1 MLHGE
6 PGMESRR
13 LTDPIAKAGSASKA
27 LFARIQAGGRSLG
40 RLVLAAMRAWVQHRA
55 PSKGA
60 ALAFYALFSMAPIL
74 VLVMGIAGSFL
85 GSQAVE
91 GELYAQ
97 LKDFLGPIGALA
109 VQSMVADAHLPGSGH
124 LATWLA
130 SILLVV
136 GATSLFVELKDSLD
150 DIWNVHAPVP
160 TGFKALL
167 QGRLLSFCLVMVL
180 ALLLLAILMVHATL
194 ALAGTLWAGH
204 WTPAPSLVSGLSHLL
219 TFAVIA
225 SLFGVIYKM
234 LPEVNLSWRDVAI
247 GALSTSALFSLG
259 NQLIGA
265 YLVNSAVGSSF
276 GAAGSVAALLIWV
289 YYSAQVFFL
298 GAEFTREFALSF
310 GSLRGHQS
318 LNLPGSDQSR
328 SAPSN

>member
-1 MLHGE
+1 MLQGE
-6 PGMESRR
+6 LSMATWH
-13 LTDPIAKAGSASKA
+13 LTGRIAKIGSALKA
-27 LFARIQAGGRSLG
+27 LFPSFQAAARKVG
-40 RLVLAAMRAWVQHRA
+40 RLVLAALRAWAQHRA

-91 GELYAQ
+91 GELFAQ
-97 LKDFLGPIGALA
+97 LKGFLGPVGALA

-124 LATWLA
+124 MATWLA

-150 DIWNVHAPVP
+150 DIWNVQAPVP

-180 ALLLLAILMVHATL
+180 TLLLLAILMVHATL

-204 WTPAPSLVSGLSHLL
+204 WTPTPTLVSGLSHLFS
-219 TFAVIA
+219 FAVTA
-225 SLFGVIYKM
+225 GLFGVIYKM
-234 LPEVNLSWRDVAI
+234 LPEVKLSWRDVAI
-247 GALSTSALFSLG
+247 GALCTSALFSLG

-265 YLVNSAVGSSF
+265 YLVHSAVGSSF
-276 GAAGSVAALLIWV
+276 GAAGSVAALLVWI

-310 GSLRGHQS
+310 GSLRGHPGVS
-318 LNLPGSDQSR
+318 LPRSDQSQ
-328 SAPSN
+328 SPPSI

>member
-1 MLHGE
+1 
-6 PGMESRR
+6 
-13 LTDPIAKAGSASKA
+13 
-27 LFARIQAGGRSLG
+27 
-40 RLVLAAMRAWVQHRA
+40 
-55 PSKGA
+55 
-60 ALAFYALFSMAPIL
+60 MAPIL
-74 VLVMGIAGSFL
+74 VLVMGIAGSIL

-150 DIWNVHAPVP
+150 DIWNVQAPVP

-180 ALLLLAILMVHATL
+180 ALLLLGILLVHASL
-194 ALAGTLWAGH
+194 SLAGTLWAGH
-204 WTPAPSLVSGLSHLL
+204 WTPAPALVSGVSHLF

-234 LPEVNLSWRDVAI
+234 LPEADLSWSDVAI
-247 GALSTSALFSLG
+247 GALATAALFSLG
-259 NQLIGA
+259 NQLIAA

-276 GAAGSVAALLIWV
+276 GAAGSVAALLVWV

-310 GSLRGHQS
+310 GSLRGHPEGG
-318 LNLPGSDQSR
+318 LKPSDHSQLT
-328 SAPSN
+328 PSI

>member
-1 MLHGE
+1 MLQGE
-6 PGMESRR
+6 FGMETWH
-13 LTDPIAKAGSASKA
+13 LTGRIAKLGTALKA
-27 LFARIQAGGRSLG
+27 TFGRCNSWACGVG
-40 RLVLAAMRAWVQHRA
+40 RLVLAALRAWVQHRA

-97 LKDFLGPIGALA
+97 MKDFLGPIGALA

-124 LATWLA
+124 LATGLA

-150 DIWNVHAPVP
+150 DIWNVQTPVP

-167 QGRLLSFCLVMVL
+167 QGRLLSFCLVIVL
-180 ALLLLAILMVHATL
+180 ALLLLAILAVHAAL
-194 ALAGTLWAGH
+194 ALAGTLWASH
-204 WTPAPSLVSGLSHLL
+204 WTPAPTLVSGLSHLF
-219 TFAVIA
+219 TFVVIA
-225 SLFGVIYKM
+225 SLVGVVYKM
-234 LPEVNLSWRDVAI
+234 LPEVKLSWRDVAI
-247 GALSTSALFSLG
+247 GALATAALFSLG
-259 NQLIGA
+259 NQLIAA
-265 YLVNSAVGSSF
+265 YLVHSAVGSSF
-276 GAAGSVAALLIWV
+276 GAAGSVAALLVWI

-310 GSLRGHQS
+310 GSLRGHPDASLQRSDELQS
-318 LNLPGSDQSR
+318 P
-328 SAPSN
+328 PSN

>member
-1 MLHGE
+1 
-6 PGMESRR
+6 MESRG
-13 LTDPIAKAGSASKA
+13 LTHRIAKAASALKA
-27 LFARIQAGGRSLG
+27 TFDRCHTGACSLG

-97 LKDFLGPIGALA
+97 LKDVVGPVGALA

-150 DIWNVHAPVP
+150 DIWNVHTPVP
-160 TGFKALL
+160 TGLKALV
-167 QGRLLSFCLVMVL
+167 QGRILSFCLVVVL
-180 ALLLLAILMVHATL
+180 GLLLLATLVVRATL
-194 ALAGTLWAGH
+194 TLAGRFWEGH
-204 WTPAPSLVSGLSHLL
+204 WNPGPALVSNLSRL
-219 TFAVIA
+219 FVFVVVA
-225 SLFGVIYKM
+225 SLFGLIYKM
-234 LPEVNLSWRDVAI
+234 LPEVKLSWRDVAI
-247 GALSTSALFSLG
+247 GALATAALFSLG
-259 NQLIGA
+259 NHLIGV
-265 YLVNSAVGSSF
+265 YLVNSAVNSSF
-276 GAAGSVAALLIWV
+276 GVAGSVAALLVWI

-310 GSLRGHQS
+310 GSLRGDQDASSQHPDKPQS
-318 LNLPGSDQSR
+318 P
-328 SAPSN
+328 PSI

>member
-1 MLHGE
+1 MK
-6 PGMESRR
+6 SRAQASR
-13 LTDPIAKAGSASKA
+13 IAKAASALKA
-27 LFARIQAGGRSLG
+27 YFDRCHTGACSLG

-74 VLVMGIAGSFL
+74 VLVMGIAGAVL

-97 LKDFLGPIGALA
+97 LKDFVGPAGALA
-109 VQSMVADAHLPGSGH
+109 VQSLVADAHLPGAGH
-124 LATWLA
+124 VATWLA

-160 TGFKALL
+160 TGLKALL
-167 QGRLLSFCLVMVL
+167 QGRILSFCLVVVL
-180 ALLLLAILMVHATL
+180 GLLLLATLVVRATL
-194 ALAGTLWAGH
+194 ALAGQFWEGQ
-204 WTPAPSLVSGLSHLL
+204 WTPSPVLVSSLSRLCV
-219 TFAVIA
+219 FVVVA
-225 SLFGVIYKM
+225 SLFGVIHKM
-234 LPEVNLSWRDVAI
+234 LPEVKLAWRDVVI
-247 GALSTSALFSLG
+247 GALATAALFSLG
-259 NQLIGA
+259 NHLIGV
-265 YLVNSAVGSSF
+265 YLVNNAVGSSF
-276 GAAGSVAALLIWV
+276 GVAGSVAALLIWV

-310 GSLRGHQS
+310 GSLRGHQD
-318 LNLPGSDQSR
+318 GSPPSSDPSQ

>member
-1 MLHGE
+1 
-6 PGMESRR
+6 MESRGQIHR
-13 LTDPIAKAGSASKA
+13 IAKAASALKA
-27 LFARIQAGGRSLG
+27 YFDRCHTGVCSLG

-74 VLVMGIAGSFL
+74 VLVMGIAGAVL

-97 LKDFLGPIGALA
+97 LKDLVGPVGALA
-109 VQSMVADAHLPGSGH
+109 VQSLVADAHLPGTGH
-124 LATWLA
+124 VATWLA

-160 TGFKALL
+160 TGLKALL
-167 QGRLLSFCLVMVL
+167 QGRILSFCMVMVL
-180 ALLLLAILMVHATL
+180 GLLLLAILVLRATL
-194 ALAGTLWAGH
+194 VLAGRFWEGH
-204 WTPAPSLVSGLSHLL
+204 WTPAPDLVTGLSRLFVFVVVA
-219 TFAVIA
+219 T
-225 SLFGVIYKM
+225 LFGLIYKM
-234 LPEVNLSWRDVAI
+234 LPEVKLSWRDVAI
-247 GALSTSALFSLG
+247 GALSTAALFSLG
-259 NQLIGA
+259 NHLIGV
-265 YLVNSAVGSSF
+265 YLVNNAVGSSF
-276 GAAGSVAALLIWV
+276 GVAGSVAALLIWV

-310 GSLRGHQS
+310 GSLRGHQV
-318 LNLPGSDQSR
+318 GSPPRSDPAQ
-328 SAPSN
+328 SAPSI